1 VAASFQSAPG
11 VHKMWV
17 ERSHIVVIYYDPQIT
32 DAEKLLTTLT
42 LALEASGH

>member
-1 VAASFQSAPG
+1 MAASFQSAPG

-17 ERSHIVVIYYDPQIT
+17 ERSHIVVVYYDPQIT
-32 DAEKLLTTLT
+32 DADQLLTTLI